1 MTNSSIGHIWILY
14 WEDYFTLTACGYS
27 LMCES
32 PLYTNK
38 VLRVL
43 KWRGSITTLQTCQ
56 DIADHIHLL
65 LFFTMLLHGLHN
77 VKRSLAMWFL
87 LEVQIQRWSSTQKWP
102 EIKISMMIIN
112 QHENLSTHVN
122 RNITMPSFHRGWVPD
137 TDVVPSSEN
146 RNTFVSFVS
155 SK

>member
-1 MTNSSIGHIWILY
+1 MISPWSTNP
-14 WEDYFTLTACGYS
+14 EVVKYS
-27 LMCES
+27 EMARN
-32 PLYTNK
+32 P
-38 VLRVL
+38 
-43 KWRGSITTLQTCQ
+43 
-56 DIADHIHLL
+56 
-65 LFFTMLLHGLHN
+65 
-77 VKRSLAMWFL
+77 
-87 LEVQIQRWSSTQKWP
+87 
-102 EIKISMMIIN
+102 ISMMIMN

>member
-1 MTNSSIGHIWILY
+1 MKSAQHWTSLPMTNSSIGHIWILY

-56 DIADHIHLL
+56 DSADHTHRLF
-65 LFFTMLLHGLHN
+65 FFTMLLRGLHN
-77 VKRSLAMWFL
+77 LKRSLAMWFL
-87 LEVQIQRWSSTQKWP
+87 IEVQIQRWSSTQKWP
-102 EIKISMMIIN
+102 ETQSAWWSWISMKTF
-112 QHENLSTHVN
+112 QHMWIEILPCHPSTVAGFQ
-122 RNITMPSFHRGWVPD
+122 TLM
-137 TDVVPSSEN
+137 
-146 RNTFVSFVS
+146 
-155 SK
+155 